1 MSNKEDRRLHCS
13 FCGKSESQAERFIA
27 GPGVCICNEC
37 VQACVELDG
46 GTKAGL
52 SWFDDVRLYELPIVA
67 NGSFEL
73 GKAGWETTGTVSGG
87 KLTLENKGG
96 TLYVT
101 VKGERGRISQLEL
114 EGPAEVLATYE
125 L

>member
-1 MSNKEDRRLHCS
+1 MAH
-13 FCGKSESQAERFIA
+13 
-27 GPGVCICNEC
+27 
-37 VQACVELDG
+37 
-46 GTKAGL
+46 
-52 SWFDDVRLYELPIVA
+52 
-67 NGSFEL
+67 GSRDNQ
-73 GKAGWETTGTVSGG
+73 
-87 KLTLENKGG
+87 ENQGG